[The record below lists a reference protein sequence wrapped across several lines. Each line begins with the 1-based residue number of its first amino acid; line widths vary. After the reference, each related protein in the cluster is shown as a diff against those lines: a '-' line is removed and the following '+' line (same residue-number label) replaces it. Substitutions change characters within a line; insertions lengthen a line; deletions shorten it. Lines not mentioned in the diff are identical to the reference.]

1 MNQQIK
7 QQWVEALRSGTYVQ
21 GQMALRNRDDETY
34 CVNGVLCD
42 LHRQAHPGGKDWEQL
57 GSMRLAWFYLGNHS
71 FPDKTVQAWAGVD
84 EDTLTELE
92 RLNDARGREGLSFE
106 ELALYIENNL

>member
-1 MNQQIK
+1 MNQQMK
-7 QQWVEALRSGTYVQ
+7 QQWVDALRSGTYAQ
-21 GQMALRNRDDETY
+21 GTMALRNTHDDTY

-42 LHRQAHPGGKDWEQL
+42 LHSQAHGGAGWEQL
-57 GSMRLAWFYLGNHS
+57 GLRRAWFYLTNHS
-71 FPDKTVQAWAGVD
+71 FPDKAVRRWAGVD

-92 RLNDARGREGLSFE
+92 RLNDARGREQLNFE

>member
-7 QQWVEALRSGTYVQ
+7 QQWVDALRSGTYAQ
-21 GQMALRNRDDETY
+21 GQMELRAMEDDRY

-42 LHRQAHPGGKDWEQL
+42 LHSQAHGRKGWIQL
-57 GSMRLAWFYLGNHS
+57 GHRRAWFYLENHS
-71 FPDKTVQAWAGVD
+71 FPAKAVRAWAD
-84 EDTLTELE
+84 IHEDTLTELE